1 MEHRRYTHRFRRTAV
16 TNAAARVTTRTV
28 LAAATFGALRTLGA
42 QAPPAPPPSP
52 ATPQPPASVQGVMA
66 PYRAPAIALVQ
77 PGDGGMVHQDRPV
90 IVLRFAPGEPG
101 DPLDVGSFVI
111 AVDGVDR
118 TALFQSSAGE
128 AWGPLATATSTAV
141 DSALALGPHRVTARI
156 CSVRG
161 ACTTVHATVNVLP
174 SYPRKS
180 GDATDAATGM
190 HSARSRTQRLR
201 DAALEALRRL
211 LMP

>member
-1 MEHRRYTHRFRRTAV
+1 MEHRRYTHRFRRTPV
-16 TNAAARVTTRTV
+16 TNAAARVTRRTV

-42 QAPPAPPPSP
+42 QAPPAPAP
-52 ATPQPPASVQGVMA
+52 AMPQPPASVQGVMA

-77 PGDGGMVHQDRPV
+77 PGDGGTVHQDRPV

-101 DPLDVGSFVI
+101 DLLDVGSLVI

-118 TALFQSSAGE
+118 TALFQSSVGE
-128 AWGPLATATSTAV
+128 AWGPLATATSTTV
-141 DSALALGPHRVTARI
+141 DSALALGPHPVTARI

-161 ACTTVHATVNVLP
+161 ACATVHATVNVLP
-174 SYPRKS
+174 SHLRKS
-180 GDATDAATGM
+180 GDATDAATGL
-190 HSARSRTQRLR
+190 HPARSRTQRLR